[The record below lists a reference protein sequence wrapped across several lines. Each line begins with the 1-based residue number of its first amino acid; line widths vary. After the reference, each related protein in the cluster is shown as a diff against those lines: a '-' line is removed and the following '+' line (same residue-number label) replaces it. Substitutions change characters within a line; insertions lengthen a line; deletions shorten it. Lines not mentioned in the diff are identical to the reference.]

1 VSDLLEVLLLQ
12 KECGLMRGTLD
23 RDAHADL
30 IVVPLFET
38 IERPAPRRADHAR
51 LLRAARRA
59 PMMLRSRAGAEQDI
73 MLGYSDSNKD
83 GGFFT
88 SNWELYRA
96 ETALVALFEPLRVA
110 HGLRLRLF
118 HGRGGTVGRGG
129 GPSYQAILAQPPG
142 TVNGQ
147 IRLTE
152 QGEVIA
158 SKYAHPEIG
167 RRNLETL
174 VAATL
179 EATLLHPTKS
189 APKAFLDA
197 AADLS
202 QASYDAYRAGLRARP
217 ASPTTSSTPRRS
229 ARSRS

>member
-1 VSDLLEVLLLQ
+1 
-12 KECGLMRGTLD
+12 
-23 RDAHADL
+23 
-30 IVVPLFET
+30 
-38 IERPAPRRADHAR
+38 
-51 LLRAARRA
+51 
-59 PMMLRSRAGAEQDI
+59 

-83 GGFFT
+83 GGSFT
-88 SNWELYRA
+88 SNWELYCA
-96 ETALVALFEPLRVA
+96 ELALAEMFGRLRQE
-110 HGLRLRLF
+110 HGIRLRLF

-142 TVNGQ
+142 TVDGQ

-179 EATLLHPTKS
+179 EATHA
-189 APKAFLDA
+189 APHQECA
-197 AADLS
+197 AELPGSRLAD
-202 QASYDAYRAGLRARP
+202 Q
-217 ASPTTSSTPRRS
+217 
-229 ARSRS
+229 